1 VRRSLALPL
10 LLTLTLAQSPQNDPW
25 ILYQRP
31 VQPAPPTPAPSPVN
45 PPSFTPLPPFPS
57 TPLPAPSA
65 PVREES
71 PFKPGQILK
80 GRMLTGVYLVPG
92 KQVPVAVEVQGDSK
106 AVLVGSARFEST
118 GRVWVELTTAVVRDK
133 VYPVYAV
140 ALEAA
145 ELTQGLPA
153 KVGDEAPTLLA
164 DLVRGSLG
172 GISDFVKATL
182 EATTV
187 VPLPGGGQA
196 VQRSVPGLEMFLL
209 ARAADLV
216 AIPKDQS
223 AVLRTVKVDR
233 DTPLFVLF
241 LPGADQ
247 TASQAPKEEPGR

>member
-1 VRRSLALPL
+1 
-10 LLTLTLAQSPQNDPW
+10 
-25 ILYQRP
+25 
-31 VQPAPPTPAPSPVN
+31 
-45 PPSFTPLPPFPS
+45 
-57 TPLPAPSA
+57 
-65 PVREES
+65 
-71 PFKPGQILK
+71 
-80 GRMLTGVYLVPG
+80 MLTGVYLVPG
-92 KQVPVAVEVQGDSK
+92 KQVPVAVEVQDSPK
-106 AVLVGSARFEST
+106 AVLVGSARFDPT
-118 GRVWVELTTAVVRDK
+118 GRVWVELTTAVVGDK
-133 VYPVYAV
+133 VYPVYAI

-153 KVGDEAPTLLA
+153 QVGDEAPTLLA

-196 VQRSVPGLEMFLL
+196 VQRSVPGLELFLL

-223 AVLRTVKVDR
+223 AILRTVKVDC

-241 LPGADQ
+241 LPGVDQ
-247 TASQAPKEEPGR
+247 TAGQAPKEEPGR

>member
-1 VRRSLALPL
+1 
-10 LLTLTLAQSPQNDPW
+10 
-25 ILYQRP
+25 
-31 VQPAPPTPAPSPVN
+31 
-45 PPSFTPLPPFPS
+45 
-57 TPLPAPSA
+57 
-65 PVREES
+65 
-71 PFKPGQILK
+71 
-80 GRMLTGVYLVPG
+80 MLTGVYLVPG
-92 KQVPVAVEVQGDSK
+92 KRVPVAVEVQGDPK

-118 GRVWVELTTAVVRDK
+118 GRVWVELTTAAVGDK

-153 KVGDEAPTLLA
+153 QVGDEAPTLLA
-164 DLVRGSLG
+164 DLIRGSLG

-187 VPLPGGGQA
+187 IPLPGGGQA
-196 VQRSVPGLEMFLL
+196 VQKSVPGLELFLL

-216 AIPKDQS
+216 AIPREQN

-241 LPGADQ
+241 LPGTDQ
-247 TASQAPKEEPGR
+247 TAGPAPREEPGR

>member
-1 VRRSLALPL
+1 
-10 LLTLTLAQSPQNDPW
+10 
-25 ILYQRP
+25 
-31 VQPAPPTPAPSPVN
+31 
-45 PPSFTPLPPFPS
+45 
-57 TPLPAPSA
+57 
-65 PVREES
+65 
-71 PFKPGQILK
+71 
-80 GRMLTGVYLVPG
+80 MLTGAYLVPG
-92 KQVPVAVEVQGDSK
+92 KQVPVAVEVQDDPK
-106 AVLVGSARFEST
+106 AVLVGSARFDPT
-118 GRVWVELTTAVVRDK
+118 GRVWVELTTAVVGDK

-196 VQRSVPGLEMFLL
+196 VQKSVPGLEMFLL

-223 AVLRTVKVDR
+223 AILRTVKVDR

>member
-1 VRRSLALPL
+1 VRRFLALPL
-10 LLTLTLAQSPQNDPW
+10 LLTFTLAQGPQNDPW

-31 VQPAPPTPAPSPVN
+31 VQPAPPTSAPSPVN
-45 PPSFTPLPPFPS
+45 PPPFTPLPSFPP

-71 PFKPGQILK
+71 PFRPGQILK
-80 GRMLTGVYLVPG
+80 GRMLTGAYLVPG

-106 AVLVGSARFEST
+106 AVLVGNARFDPT
-118 GRVWVELTTAVVRDK
+118 GRVWVELTTAVVGDK

-196 VQRSVPGLEMFLL
+196 VQKSVPGLEMFLL

-223 AVLRTVKVDR
+223 AILRTVKVDR

-247 TASQAPKEEPGR
+247 TAGQAPKEEPGR

>member
-1 VRRSLALPL
+1 
-10 LLTLTLAQSPQNDPW
+10 
-25 ILYQRP
+25 
-31 VQPAPPTPAPSPVN
+31 
-45 PPSFTPLPPFPS
+45 
-57 TPLPAPSA
+57 
-65 PVREES
+65 
-71 PFKPGQILK
+71 
-80 GRMLTGVYLVPG
+80 MLTGVYLVPG
-92 KQVPVAVEVQGDSK
+92 RQVPVAVEVQGNSK
-106 AVLVGSARFEST
+106 AVLVGNARFDPT
-118 GRVWVELTTAVVRDK
+118 GRVWVELTTAVVGDK

-196 VQRSVPGLEMFLL
+196 VQRSVPGLELFLL

-216 AIPKDQS
+216 AVPKDQS

-247 TASQAPKEEPGR
+247 TPSQAPREEPGR

>member
-1 VRRSLALPL
+1 VKRLLALPL
-10 LLTLTLAQSPQNDPW
+10 LLILTLAQSPQNDPW
-25 ILYQRP
+25 ILYQRS
-31 VQPAPPTPAPSPVN
+31 VQPAPPTSAPSPVDL
-45 PPSFTPLPPFPS
+45 PSFTPSPPSLP

-71 PFKPGQILK
+71 PFKPGQILR

-92 KQVPVAVEVQGDSK
+92 KQVPVAVEVQDNPK
-106 AVLVGSARFEST
+106 AVLVGNARFDPT
-118 GRVWVELTTAVVRDK
+118 GRVWVELTTAVVGDK

-196 VQRSVPGLEMFLL
+196 VQKSVPGLEMFLL

-223 AVLRTVKVDR
+223 AILRTVKVDR

>member
-1 VRRSLALPL
+1 
-10 LLTLTLAQSPQNDPW
+10 
-25 ILYQRP
+25 
-31 VQPAPPTPAPSPVN
+31 
-45 PPSFTPLPPFPS
+45 
-57 TPLPAPSA
+57 
-65 PVREES
+65 
-71 PFKPGQILK
+71 
-80 GRMLTGVYLVPG
+80 MLTGAYLVPG
-92 KQVPVAVEVQGDSK
+92 KQVPVAVEVQDDPK
-106 AVLVGSARFEST
+106 AVLVGNARFDPT
-118 GRVWVELTTAVVRDK
+118 GRVWVELTTAVVGDK

-140 ALEAA
+140 ALEAT

-196 VQRSVPGLEMFLL
+196 VQKSVPGLEMFLL

-223 AVLRTVKVDR
+223 AILRTVKVDR

-247 TASQAPKEEPGR
+247 TASQAPKGEPGR

>member
-1 VRRSLALPL
+1 MRYFFAL
-10 LLTLTLAQSPQNDPW
+10 LLFLSVALAQSAQNDPW

-31 VQPAPPTPAPSPVN
+31 TPAPAPSVPSPEPPFTTLPSFPP
-45 PPSFTPLPPFPS
+45 PPSSPL
-57 TPLPAPSA
+57 
-65 PVREES
+65 REES
-71 PFKPGQILK
+71 PFRPGQIAK

-92 KQVPVAVEVQGDSK
+92 KRVPVAVEVQGDPK

-118 GRVWVELTTAVVRDK
+118 GRVWVELTTAVVGDK

-140 ALEAA
+140 ALESA

-153 KVGDEAPTLLA
+153 QVGDEAPTLLA
-164 DLVRGSLG
+164 DLIRGSLG

-196 VQRSVPGLEMFLL
+196 VQRSVPGLELFLL
-209 ARAADLV
+209 SRAADLV

-247 TASQAPKEEPGR
+247 AAGQAPREEPGR